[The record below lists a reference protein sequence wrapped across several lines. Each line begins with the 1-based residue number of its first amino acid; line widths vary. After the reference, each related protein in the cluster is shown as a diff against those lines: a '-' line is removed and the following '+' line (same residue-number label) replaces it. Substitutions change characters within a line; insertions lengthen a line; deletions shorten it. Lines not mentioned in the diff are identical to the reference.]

1 MGRSAAGPFYVHA
14 HDRHTPPELGTET
27 TSRNPTSD
35 APKRHDARLLHDAAR
50 DPPRGPAQSRTP
62 DHTWADGLRTF
73 HGRPGCIAARHR
85 FMATTPQ
92 GPGLQSFGKES
103 PSGVQLNWPEALPRG
118 PVKSDARMFKP
129 VTLQAVAHQV
139 AKTEHDQPGWCIFP
153 DGAMD
158 WTHDDRLGP
167 PLQWAVLRL
176 FHLTPHRLRGRQ

>member
-1 MGRSAAGPFYVHA
+1 MPMTATPRQNSEQRPHLEIRRPTRPSATTRGCST
-14 HDRHTPPELGTET
+14 TPPVTPLGDPLSQELQT
-27 TSRNPTSD
+27 
-35 APKRHDARLLHDAAR
+35 
-50 DPPRGPAQSRTP
+50 
-62 DHTWADGLRTF
+62 TWADGLRTF

-118 PVKSDARMFKP
+118 PAKSDARMFKP

-167 PLQWAVLRL
+167 PLQWAALRL